1 MKSNNLYNIYKS
13 YFINEL
19 YKRKGV
25 VANTDIDGILSAA
38 LLCNLFPHLSIL
50 GFTNSCTNIYLS
62 DNIKKN
68 DVLYVDIF
76 MCNEGVFSVDN
87 HIVGSECNIIENP
100 YKINPN
106 IFYNIYVERY
116 IQKYPFSTFIFLLS
130 LIDDKIINIDIDAI
144 VGKTS
149 DNEDIFL
156 WELLLRADDTLLNT
170 YKYEENTANWWS
182 ILLNNSNNPL
192 LEELYKKV
200 CEVNNYKNAY
210 ALKEKVQ
217 KFLLETFE
225 IETDGFKTIET
236 PSFKK
241 FFSYLTEVMNYKCVF
256 PEITK
261 NYKLRC
267 EKKDISFL
275 EEIKKEYDVKT
286 LAIINKNTVSFS
298 YNIKDK

>member
-19 YKRKGV
+19 HKRKGV
-25 VANTDIDGILSAA
+25 VTNTDIDGILSAA
-38 LLCNLFPHLSIL
+38 LLCNLFPHLSVL

-87 HIVGSECNIIENP
+87 HIVGSECNIIETP

-170 YKYEENTANWWS
+170 YKYKENAANWWN

-200 CEVNNYKNAY
+200 CEVNSYKNAY
-210 ALKEKVQ
+210 ALKKKVQ

-225 IETDGFKTIET
+225 IKTDGFKTIEM
-236 PSFKK
+236 PNFKK
-241 FFSYLTEVMNYKCVF
+241 FFSYLTEIMNYKCVF

-261 NYKLRC
+261 NYELQC

>member
-1 MKSNNLYNIYKS
+1 MKNNNLYNIYKS

-76 MCNEGVFSVDN
+76 MCNEDVFSVDN

-182 ILLNNSNNPL
+182 ILLNNSNNSL

-225 IETDGFKTIET
+225 IKTDGFKTIEM
-236 PSFKK
+236 PNFKK

-261 NYKLRC
+261 NYELQC

-286 LAIINKNTVSFS
+286 LAIIDKNTVSFS

>member
-1 MKSNNLYNIYKS
+1 MKNNNLYNIYKS

-225 IETDGFKTIET
+225 IKTDGFKTIEM
-236 PSFKK
+236 PNFKK

-261 NYKLRC
+261 NYELQC

-286 LAIINKNTVSFS
+286 LAIIDKNTVSFS

>member
-1 MKSNNLYNIYKS
+1 MKNNNLYNIYKS

-192 LEELYKKV
+192 LEKLYKKV

-225 IETDGFKTIET
+225 IKTDGFKTIEM
-236 PSFKK
+236 PNFKK

-261 NYKLRC
+261 NYELQC

>member
-1 MKSNNLYNIYKS
+1 MKSNILYNTYKS
-13 YFINEL
+13 HFINEL

-38 LLCNLFPHLSIL
+38 LLCSLFPHLSVL

-76 MCNEGVFSVDN
+76 MCDKDVFSVDN
-87 HIVGSECNIIENP
+87 HIVGSECSIIENP

-106 IFYNIYVERY
+106 IFYNIYAERY

-130 LIDDKIINIDIDAI
+130 LIDDKIINIDIGAI

-156 WELLLRADDTLLNT
+156 WELLLRADDTLLST
-170 YKYEENTANWWS
+170 YIYKENTANWWN

-210 ALKEKVQ
+210 ALKKKVQ

-225 IETDGFKTIET
+225 IKTDGFKTIEE
-236 PSFKK
+236 PNFKK

-261 NYKLRC
+261 NYKLQC
-267 EKKDISFL
+267 KKKDISFL

>member
-1 MKSNNLYNIYKS
+1 MKSNILYNTYKS
-13 YFINEL
+13 HFINEL

-225 IETDGFKTIET
+225 IETDGFKIIET
-236 PSFKK
+236 PNFKK
-241 FFSYLTEVMNYKCVF
+241 YFSYLTEVMNYKCVF

>member
-1 MKSNNLYNIYKS
+1 MKNNNLYNIYKS

-192 LEELYKKV
+192 LEELFKKV

-225 IETDGFKTIET
+225 IKTDGFKTIEM
-236 PSFKK
+236 PNFKK

-261 NYKLRC
+261 NYELQC

-286 LAIINKNTVSFS
+286 LAIIDKNTVSFS